1 MWRLPVGQCRLQ
13 APLVTTTL
21 VGRHHQSLVDHQTP
35 QFLQMDLRCSLE
47 VRDIL
52 GTTEDHHGLCSR
64 QVRLGQNEMLQI
76 LYLVQNRPEGGRRVM
91 GGRGR
96 VW

>member
-21 VGRHHQSLVDHQTP
+21 VGRHHPSLVDHQTP

-64 QVRLGQNEMLQI
+64 QVRLGQKNVANI
-76 LYLVQNRPEGGRRVM
+76 IFGSK
-91 GGRGR
+91 
-96 VW
+96 